1 MRRINDFLFSNI
13 FNQNH
18 EIFSVARGA
27 NTSPAS
33 VSSTTLPTWSWSH
46 SMSSQVG
53 QEEKKIKVKYF
64 LSTLQPEIFSAANVT
79 ITFATEQPDGVLF
92 YFGDYQHLAV
102 ELFK

>member
-1 MRRINDFLFSNI
+1 
-13 FNQNH
+13 
-18 EIFSVARGA
+18 
-27 NTSPAS
+27 
-33 VSSTTLPTWSWSH
+33 
-46 SMSSQVG
+46 MSSQVS

-102 ELFK
+102 ELFKWVKYFLSAFAANKKPQYQTN